1 MQETKYIQ
9 IPQIPK
15 EFWEDEDWAYD
26 NYNELVEK
34 YPDQWISIVDKN
46 VVASG
51 KKRAEVIELAK
62 KIAGKR
68 DFPTIFL
75 EKRIRVY

>member
-1 MQETKYIQ
+1 MQGNKYIQ
-9 IPQIPK
+9 MLSISK

-34 YPDQWISIVDKN
+34 YPDQWISIIDKN

-51 KKRAEVIELAK
+51 KRRAEVIELAK

-75 EKRIRVY
+75 EKKVRVY